1 MLSCRMQRGR
11 RTLHLT
17 GGDFKG
23 WFESL
28 RFRPRLSLQEP
39 LQRTQEETQKR
50 QTDRSVEDET
60 MRLLLIHADR
70 FEYEAREKAVRE
82 PEPLDESHKKG
93 ALENGLVVFSTVEKN
108 DEQDPGQI
116 ATNAASSIEEVLGWL
131 KTKKVMV
138 YPYAHLSTS
147 LASREPA
154 ISILKALEEKLV
166 KKGYEVTRSP
176 FGWYKSFTITAKG
189 HPLSELSRTITVDTK
204 SRQVAPAIQ
213 TEYVIMDQEGKLHSP
228 EDFVFSPRDAEF
240 KSLVEKE
247 ALKKGLTGGEPHFLD
262 YARRF
267 GIEWESFADVGQ
279 MRFGPES
286 NLIMDLLAEY
296 AGQVIRRIGIP
307 ILNVKGTNMFDVAV
321 KPIKEHLQL
330 FGSRAYEVKV
340 DERTFVLRYAACFQQ
355 FSMVKDWTLSYRTL
369 PFGTFEVADS
379 YRMEQS
385 GELLLSFRLRK
396 FLMPDLHIYLR
407 NLSEAIEVGKK
418 VHDVIYEEIRKV
430 PREYVSLYNTTR
442 SFFDSHKQLF
452 IDLVK
457 VEKKPILINFVP
469 DGIYYWVLNVEY
481 NIVDDLERPREIATF
496 QIDVGNAE
504 RFGISYTNE
513 KGEKQFPV
521 IIHTAVLGGLERY
534 LFALLDSALRLEK
547 SGRKP
552 MLPVWVSP
560 VQVRIIPVAK
570 QFVQPALSLLE
581 QLETAGMRVDL
592 DDREDTIQ
600 SRVREAE
607 LSWVPYVVIYGDREV
622 HGADLSVRARSDG
635 KEIKMAVSTLVT
647 RISGELEGYPARS
660 LSYPKLL
667 TQRPGY
673 KRI

>member
-39 LQRTQEETQKR
+39 LQRAQEETQER

-70 FEYEAREKAVRE
+70 FEYEAREKAVKE
-82 PEPLDESHKKG
+82 PEPLDESHKRG
-93 ALENGLVVFSTVEKN
+93 ALENGLVVFSTVEKH
-108 DEQDPGQI
+108 DEQDPEQI
-116 ATNAASSIEEVLGWL
+116 ATNAASSVEEVLGWL
-131 KTKKVMV
+131 KTRKVMV

-189 HPLSELSRTITVDTK
+189 HPLSELSRTITADTK
-204 SRQVAPAIQ
+204 SRQATSPVK
-213 TEYVIMDQEGKLHSP
+213 TEYVIMDQEGRLHSP
-228 EDFVFSPRDAEF
+228 EDFEFKPHDSEF

-247 ALKKGLTGGEPHFLD
+247 ALKKGLTGGEPHMLD
-262 YARRF
+262 YAGRF
-267 GIEWESFADVGQ
+267 GIEWESYADVGQ

-355 FSMVKDWTLSYRTL
+355 FSMVKDWTLSYKTL

-396 FLMPDLHIYLR
+396 FLMPDLHIYLK
-407 NLSEAIEVGKK
+407 NLNEAIDVGRNG
-418 VHDVIYEEIRKV
+418 HDRNYEEIRRIH
-430 PREYVSLYNTTR
+430 REYVSIYNTTR
-442 SFFDSHKQLF
+442 SFFEHNKDLF
-452 IDLVK
+452 VEMAR
-457 VEKKPILINFVP
+457 VEKKPLLLNFVP
-469 DGIYYWVLNVEY
+469 EGHYYWVLNVEY
-481 NIVDDLERPREIATF
+481 NIIDDLDRPREIGTF
-496 QIDVGNAE
+496 QIDVGNAQ
-504 RFGISYTNE
+504 RFDIHYANE
-513 KGEKQFPV
+513 KGEREYPV
-521 IIHTAVLGGLERY
+521 IIHTAVIGGLERY
-534 LFALLDSALRLEK
+534 LFALLDSAVRMERQGK
-547 SGRKP
+547 KP

-560 VQVRIIPVAK
+560 VHARVIPLSK
-570 QFVQPALSLLE
+570 QLVKDGMTILE
-581 QLETAGMRVDL
+581 KLEEAGIRADL
-592 DDREDTIQ
+592 DDRDDTLQ
-600 SRVREAE
+600 SRIRDAE
-607 LSWVPYVVIYGDREV
+607 LSWVPYIVVFGERELKSEK
-622 HGADLSVRARSDG
+622 LSVRTREDG
-635 KEIKMAVSTLVT
+635 KEIKTSVPELIA
-647 RISGELEGYPARS
+647 RIKSETQGYPSRA
-660 LSYPKLL
+660 LTYPKLL
-667 TQRPGY
+667 SQRPGY
-673 KRI
+673 KWN

>member
-1 MLSCRMQRGR
+1 
-11 RTLHLT
+11 
-17 GGDFKG
+17 
-23 WFESL
+23 
-28 RFRPRLSLQEP
+28 
-39 LQRTQEETQKR
+39 
-50 QTDRSVEDET
+50 
-60 MRLLLIHADR
+60 MRLLLVHADR
-70 FEYEAREKAVRE
+70 FEYEAREKAVKE

-93 ALENGLVVFSTVEKN
+93 VLEDGLVVFSTVEKN
-108 DEQDPGQI
+108 DEQEPERI
-116 ATNAASSIEEVLGWL
+116 ASNAASSIEEVLGWL
-131 KTKKVMV
+131 KTKRVMV

-154 ISILKALEEKLV
+154 ILILKALEEKLAQ
-166 KKGYEVTRSP
+166 KGYEVSRSP

-204 SRQVAPAIQ
+204 SRQAAPAVT
-213 TEYVIMDQEGKLHSP
+213 TEYVIMDREGKLHSP
-228 EDFVFSPRDAEF
+228 EDFVFGTHDAEF

-396 FLMPDLHIYLR
+396 FLMPDLHIYLK
-407 NLSEAIEVGKK
+407 SVAEAIRIGDKI
-418 VHDVIYEEIRKV
+418 HRTIYEEIRKLN
-430 PREYVSLYNTTR
+430 REYVSLYNTTR
-442 SFFDSHKQLF
+442 SFFEAHKDAF
-452 IDLVK
+452 MELVK
-457 VEKKPILINFVP
+457 VEKKPILLNFVP
-469 DGIYYWVLNVEY
+469 EGLYYWVLNVEY
-481 NIVDDLERPREIATF
+481 NIIDDLDRPREIGTF
-496 QIDVGNAE
+496 QIDVGNAK
-504 RFGISYTNE
+504 RFGIAYADE

-521 IIHTAVLGGLERY
+521 IIHTAVIGGLERY
-534 LFALLDSALRLEK
+534 LFTLLDSAVRLERQGK
-547 SGRKP
+547 KP
-552 MLPVWVSP
+552 MLPVWISP
-560 VQVRIIPVAK
+560 TQVRIIPVAQ
-570 QFVQPALSLLE
+570 QFVKQGMKLLGT
-581 QLETAGMRVDL
+581 LERAGIRADL
-592 DDREDTIQ
+592 DDRDDTMQ
-600 SRVREAE
+600 SKVRDAE
-607 LSWVPYVVIYGDREV
+607 LSWIPFSVIYGEKEIKTKQ
-622 HGADLSVRARSDG
+622 LSVRSRADS
-635 KEIKMAVSTLVT
+635 KESKIGLTAFLKRLK
-647 RISGELEGYPARS
+647 GEVEGYPVRPLTYPVL
-660 LSYPKLL
+660 LS
-667 TQRPGY
+667 QRPGY
-673 KRI
+673 KRM

>member
-1 MLSCRMQRGR
+1 
-11 RTLHLT
+11 
-17 GGDFKG
+17 
-23 WFESL
+23 
-28 RFRPRLSLQEP
+28 
-39 LQRTQEETQKR
+39 
-50 QTDRSVEDET
+50 
-60 MRLLLIHADR
+60 MRLLLVHADR
-70 FEYEAREKAVRE
+70 FEYETRERAVKE
-82 PEPLDESHKKG
+82 PEPLDESHKRG

-108 DEQDPGQI
+108 DEQEPDQI
-116 ATNAASSIEEVLGWL
+116 ASNAASSIEEVLGWL
-131 KTKKVMV
+131 KTKQVMV

-154 ISILKALEEKLV
+154 ISILKALEEKLAQ
-166 KKGYEVTRSP
+166 KGYEVSRSP

-189 HPLSELSRTITVDTK
+189 HPLSELSRTITVDSK
-204 SRQVAPAIQ
+204 SRQAAPAVK
-213 TEYVIMDQEGKLHSP
+213 TEYVIMDQEGKLHSA
-228 EDFVFSPRDAEF
+228 EDFVFGPHDAEF

-296 AGQVIRRIGIP
+296 AGLVIRRIGIP

-396 FLMPDLHIYLR
+396 FLMPDLHIYLK
-407 NLSEAIEVGKK
+407 SVAEAIRIGDKI
-418 VHDVIYEEIRKV
+418 HRTIYEEIRKLN
-430 PREYVSLYNTTR
+430 REYVSLYNTTR
-442 SFFDSHKQLF
+442 SFFDANKDAF
-452 IDLVK
+452 MELVK
-457 VEKKPILINFVP
+457 VEKKPILLNFVP
-469 DGIYYWVLNVEY
+469 EGLYYWVLNVEY
-481 NIVDDLERPREIATF
+481 NIIDDLDRPREIGTF
-496 QIDVGNAE
+496 QIDVGNAK
-504 RFGISYTNE
+504 RFGIAYADE

-521 IIHTAVLGGLERY
+521 IIHTAVIGGLERY
-534 LFALLDSALRLEK
+534 LFTLLDSAVRLERQ
-547 SGRKP
+547 GRKP

-560 VQVRIIPVAK
+560 TQVRIIPVAQ
-570 QFVQPALSLLE
+570 QFVKQGMKLLGT
-581 QLETAGMRVDL
+581 LEKAGIRADL
-592 DDREDTIQ
+592 DDRDDTMQ
-600 SRVREAE
+600 SKVRDAE
-607 LSWVPYVVIYGDREV
+607 LSWIPFIVIYGEKEIKTKQ
-622 HGADLSVRARSDG
+622 LSVRSRADS
-635 KEIKMAVSTLVT
+635 KESKIGLTAFLKRLK
-647 RISGELEGYPARS
+647 GEVEGYPVRPLTYPVL
-660 LSYPKLL
+660 LS
-667 TQRPGY
+667 QRPGY
-673 KRI
+673 KRM

>member
-1 MLSCRMQRGR
+1 
-11 RTLHLT
+11 
-17 GGDFKG
+17 
-23 WFESL
+23 
-28 RFRPRLSLQEP
+28 
-39 LQRTQEETQKR
+39 
-50 QTDRSVEDET
+50 
-60 MRLLLIHADR
+60 MRLLLVHADR
-70 FEYEAREKAVRE
+70 FEYEAREKAVKE
-82 PEPLDESHKKG
+82 PEPLDESHKRG

-108 DEQDPGQI
+108 DEQEPEQI

-138 YPYAHLSTS
+138 YPYAHLSTN

-154 ISILKALEEKLV
+154 ISILKALEEKLTQ
-166 KKGYEVTRSP
+166 KGYEVSRSP

-204 SRQVAPAIQ
+204 SRQASPAVK

-228 EDFVFSPRDAEF
+228 EDFVFGPHDAEF

-396 FLMPDLHIYLR
+396 FLMPDLHIYLK
-407 NLSEAIEVGKK
+407 SVAEAIRIGDKI
-418 VHDVIYEEIRKV
+418 HRTIYEEIRKLN
-430 PREYVSLYNTTR
+430 REYVSLYNTTR
-442 SFFDSHKQLF
+442 SFFEANKDAF
-452 IDLVK
+452 MELVK
-457 VEKKPILINFVP
+457 VEKKPILLNFVP
-469 DGIYYWVLNVEY
+469 EGLYYWVLNVEY
-481 NIVDDLERPREIATF
+481 NIIDDLDRPREIGTF
-496 QIDVGNAE
+496 QIDVGNAK
-504 RFGISYTNE
+504 RFGISYADE

-521 IIHTAVLGGLERY
+521 IIHTAVIGGLERY
-534 LFALLDSALRLEK
+534 LFTLLDSAVRLERQ
-547 SGRKP
+547 GRKP
-552 MLPVWVSP
+552 MLPVWIAP
-560 VQVRIIPVAK
+560 AQVRIIPVSQ
-570 QFVQPALSLLE
+570 QFVKQGMELLGE
-581 QLETAGMRVDL
+581 LEKAGIRADL
-592 DDREDTIQ
+592 DDRDDTMQ
-600 SRVREAE
+600 SKVRDAE
-607 LSWVPYVVIYGDREV
+607 LSWIPYTIIYGEKEIS
-622 HGADLSVRARSDG
+622 AKELSVRSRASS
-635 KEIKMAVSTLVT
+635 KESKIALTPFLKQFKNEV
-647 RISGELEGYPARS
+647 EGYPIRPLTYPAL
-660 LSYPKLL
+660 LS
-667 TQRPGY
+667 QRPGY
-673 KRI
+673 KRM

>member
-1 MLSCRMQRGR
+1 MEV
-11 RTLHLT
+11 RT
-17 GGDFKG
+17 
-23 WFESL
+23 
-28 RFRPRLSLQEP
+28 
-39 LQRTQEETQKR
+39 
-50 QTDRSVEDET
+50 V
-60 MRLLLIHADR
+60 RLLLIHADK
-70 FEYEAREKAVRE
+70 FEYESKEKAVKE
-82 PEPLDESHKKG
+82 PELIPDHAKKG
-93 ALENGLVVFSTVEKN
+93 MLQDGLVVFTTVEKG
-108 DEQDPGQI
+108 DEQSPENT
-116 ATNAASSIEEVLGWL
+116 ATNAAASIEEVLGWL
-131 KTKKVMV
+131 KTNRVMI
-138 YPYAHLSTS
+138 YPYAHLSTD
-147 LASREPA
+147 LAGREPA
-154 ISILKALEEKLV
+154 IETLKILEAKLAE
-166 KKGYEVTRSP
+166 KGYEVSRAP
-176 FGWYKSFTITAKG
+176 FGWYKSFTISAKG
-189 HPLSELSRTITVDTK
+189 HPLSELSRTVSSGQQTRHVSPALK
-204 SRQVAPAIQ
+204 S
-213 TEYVIMDQEGKLHSP
+213 EYMVMDEKGDLHDP
-228 EDFVFSPRDAEF
+228 ETFQYGPGMKEF
-240 KSLVEKE
+240 ESLVEKE
-247 ALKKGLTGGEPHFLD
+247 ALKKGLTGGEPRYLE

-267 GIEWESFADVGQ
+267 GLEWESYADLGQ

-286 NLIMDLLAEY
+286 DMIIQLLSDY
-296 AGQVIRRIGIP
+296 ANHVIRRIGIP
-307 ILNVKGTNMFDVAV
+307 ILNVRGTNMFDVDV

-330 FGSRAYEVKV
+330 FGSRAYELDV

-355 FSMVKDWTLSYRTL
+355 FSMVKDWILSYRTL

-396 FLMPDLHIYLR
+396 FLMPDLHIYLK
-407 NLSEAIEVGKK
+407 NLSEAIEVGGK

-452 IDLVK
+452 LDLVK

-534 LFALLDSALRLEK
+534 LFALLDSAVRLEREGK
-547 SGRKP
+547 KP

-570 QFVQPALSLLE
+570 QLVKDGTGILE
-581 QLETAGMRVDL
+581 KLETAGMRVDL

>member
-1 MLSCRMQRGR
+1 
-11 RTLHLT
+11 
-17 GGDFKG
+17 
-23 WFESL
+23 
-28 RFRPRLSLQEP
+28 
-39 LQRTQEETQKR
+39 
-50 QTDRSVEDET
+50 
-60 MRLLLIHADR
+60 MRLLLVHADR
-70 FEYEAREKAVRE
+70 FEYEAREKAVKE
-82 PEPLDESHKKG
+82 PEPLDEAHKKG

-108 DEQDPGQI
+108 DEQEPEQI

-154 ISILKALEEKLV
+154 ISILKALEEKLAQ
-166 KKGYEVTRSP
+166 KGYEVSRSP

-204 SRQVAPAIQ
+204 SRQAAPAVK

-228 EDFVFSPRDAEF
+228 QDFMFGPHDAEF

-267 GIEWESFADVGQ
+267 GIEWESFADVGH
-279 MRFGPES
+279 MRFGPEA

-355 FSMVKDWTLSYRTL
+355 FSMVKDWTLSYKTL

-396 FLMPDLHIYLR
+396 FLMPDLHIYLK
-407 NLSEAIEVGKK
+407 SVAEAIRVGDKI
-418 VHDVIYEEIRKV
+418 HRTIYEEIRKLN
-430 PREYVSLYNTTR
+430 REYVSLYNTTR
-442 SFFDSHKQLF
+442 SFFEANKDSF
-452 IDLVK
+452 MELVK
-457 VEKKPILINFVP
+457 VEKKPILLNFVP
-469 DGIYYWVLNVEY
+469 EELYYWVLNVEY
-481 NIVDDLERPREIATF
+481 NIIDDLDRPREIGTF
-496 QIDVGNAE
+496 QIDIGNAK
-504 RFGISYTNE
+504 RFGIAYTDE

-521 IIHTAVLGGLERY
+521 IIHTAVIGGLERY
-534 LFALLDSALRLEK
+534 LFTLLDSAVRLERQ
-547 SGRKP
+547 GRKP
-552 MLPVWVSP
+552 MLPVWISP
-560 VQVRIIPVAK
+560 AQVRIIPIAK
-570 QFVQPALSLLE
+570 QFVKQGMKLLE
-581 QLETAGMRVDL
+581 TLEEAGIRADL
-592 DDREDTIQ
+592 DDRDDTMQ
-600 SRVREAE
+600 SKVRDAE
-607 LSWVPYVVIYGDREV
+607 LSWIPFTIIYGEKE
-622 HGADLSVRARSDG
+622 LSVRSRSDS
-635 KEIKMAVSTLVT
+635 KESKVSLTAFLKRFRAEV
-647 RISGELEGYPARS
+647 EGYPVRPLTYPVL
-660 LSYPKLL
+660 LS
-667 TQRPGY
+667 QRPGY
-673 KRI
+673 KRM

>member
-1 MLSCRMQRGR
+1 
-11 RTLHLT
+11 
-17 GGDFKG
+17 
-23 WFESL
+23 
-28 RFRPRLSLQEP
+28 
-39 LQRTQEETQKR
+39 
-50 QTDRSVEDET
+50 
-60 MRLLLIHADR
+60 MRLLLVHADR
-70 FEYEAREKAVRE
+70 FEYEAREKAVKE

-93 ALENGLVVFSTVEKN
+93 GLENGLVVFSTVEKN
-108 DEQDPGQI
+108 DEQEPDQI
-116 ATNAASSIEEVLGWL
+116 AANAASSIEEVLGWL

-154 ISILKALEEKLV
+154 ISILKALEEKLSQ
-166 KKGYEVTRSP
+166 KGFEVSRSP

-204 SRQVAPAIQ
+204 SRQATPAVK

-228 EDFVFSPRDAEF
+228 EDFAFGPHDAEF

-247 ALKKGLTGGEPHFLD
+247 ALKRGLTGGEPHFLD

-396 FLMPDLHIYLR
+396 FLMPDLHIYLK
-407 NLSEAIEVGKK
+407 SVAEAIHIGDKI
-418 VHDVIYEEIRKV
+418 HRTIYEEIRKLN
-430 PREYVSLYNTTR
+430 REYVSLYNTTR
-442 SFFDSHKQLF
+442 SFFDANKNAF
-452 IDLVK
+452 MELVK
-457 VEKKPILINFVP
+457 VEKKPILLNFVP
-469 DGIYYWVLNVEY
+469 EGLYYWVLNVEY
-481 NIVDDLERPREIATF
+481 NIIDDLDRPREIGTF
-496 QIDVGNAE
+496 QIDIGNAK
-504 RFGISYTNE
+504 RFGIAYADE

-521 IIHTAVLGGLERY
+521 IIHTAVIGGLERY
-534 LFALLDSALRLEK
+534 LFTLLDSAVRLERQGK
-547 SGRKP
+547 KP
-552 MLPVWVSP
+552 MLPIWVSP
-560 VQVRIIPVAK
+560 VQVRIIPVAR
-570 QFVQPALSLLE
+570 QFVKQGMQLLE
-581 QLETAGMRVDL
+581 TLEKAGIRADL
-592 DDREDTIQ
+592 DDRDDTMQ
-600 SRVREAE
+600 SKVRDAE
-607 LSWVPYVVIYGDREV
+607 LSWIPYTIIYGEKEISSKE
-622 HGADLSVRARSDG
+622 LSVRSRADS
-635 KEIKMAVSTLVT
+635 KESKVALAAFLKGLKAEV
-647 RISGELEGYPARS
+647 EGYPAKTLTYPTL
-660 LSYPKLL
+660 LS
-667 TQRPGY
+667 QRPGY
-673 KRI
+673 KRM

>member
-1 MLSCRMQRGR
+1 
-11 RTLHLT
+11 
-17 GGDFKG
+17 
-23 WFESL
+23 
-28 RFRPRLSLQEP
+28 
-39 LQRTQEETQKR
+39 
-50 QTDRSVEDET
+50 
-60 MRLLLIHADR
+60 MRLLLVHADR
-70 FEYEAREKAVRE
+70 FEYEAREKAVKE
-82 PEPLDESHKKG
+82 PEPLDESHKRG

-108 DEQDPGQI
+108 DEQEPEQI

-138 YPYAHLSTS
+138 YPYAHLSTN

-154 ISILKALEEKLV
+154 ISILKALEEKLTQ
-166 KKGYEVTRSP
+166 KGYEVSRSP

-204 SRQVAPAIQ
+204 SRQASPAVK

-228 EDFVFSPRDAEF
+228 EDFVFGPHDAEF

-307 ILNVKGTNMFDVAV
+307 ILNVKGTNMFDIAV

-396 FLMPDLHIYLR
+396 FLMPDLHIYLK
-407 NLSEAIEVGKK
+407 SVAEAIRIGDKI
-418 VHDVIYEEIRKV
+418 HRTIYEEIRKLN
-430 PREYVSLYNTTR
+430 REYVSLYNTTR
-442 SFFDSHKQLF
+442 SFFEANKDAF
-452 IDLVK
+452 MELVK
-457 VEKKPILINFVP
+457 VEKKPILLNFVP
-469 DGIYYWVLNVEY
+469 EGLYYWVLNVEY
-481 NIVDDLERPREIATF
+481 NIIDDLDRPREIGTF
-496 QIDVGNAE
+496 QIDVGNAK
-504 RFGISYTNE
+504 RFGISYADE

-521 IIHTAVLGGLERY
+521 IIHTAVIGGLERY
-534 LFALLDSALRLEK
+534 LFTLLDSAVRLERQ
-547 SGRKP
+547 GRKP
-552 MLPVWVSP
+552 MLPVWIAP
-560 VQVRIIPVAK
+560 AQVRIIPVSQ
-570 QFVQPALSLLE
+570 QFVKQGMELLGE
-581 QLETAGMRVDL
+581 LEKAGIRADL
-592 DDREDTIQ
+592 DDRDDTMQ
-600 SRVREAE
+600 SKVRDAE
-607 LSWVPYVVIYGDREV
+607 LSWIPFSVIYGEREIKTKQ
-622 HGADLSVRARSDG
+622 LSVRSRAD
-635 KEIKMAVSTLVT
+635 STESKIGLT
-647 RISGELEGYPARS
+647 AFLKRLKGEVEGYPVRPLTYPVL
-660 LSYPKLL
+660 LS
-667 TQRPGY
+667 QRPGY
-673 KRI
+673 KRM

>member
-1 MLSCRMQRGR
+1 MLRCGMQRGR
-11 RTLHLT
+11 RTLYLF
-17 GGDFKG
+17 GGGFKG

-108 DEQDPGQI
+108 DEQDPEQI
-116 ATNAASSIEEVLGWL
+116 ATNAASSVEEVLGWL
-131 KTKKVMV
+131 KTRKVMV

-154 ISILKALEEKLV
+154 ISILKALEEKLSQ
-166 KKGYEVTRSP
+166 KGYEVSRSP

-286 NLIMDLLAEY
+286 NLIMYLLAEY

-321 KPIKEHLQL
+321 NPIKEHLQL

-396 FLMPDLHIYLR
+396 FLMPDLHIYLK
-407 NLSEAIEVGKK
+407 SVAEAIRIGDKI
-418 VHDVIYEEIRKV
+418 HRAIYEEIRKLN
-430 PREYVSLYNTTR
+430 REYVSLYNTTR
-442 SFFDSHKQLF
+442 SFFEANKDSFLE
-452 IDLVK
+452 LVK
-457 VEKKPILINFVP
+457 VEKKPILLNFVP
-469 DGIYYWVLNVEY
+469 EGLYYWVLNVEY
-481 NIVDDLERPREIATF
+481 NIIDDLDRPREIGTF
-496 QIDVGNAE
+496 QIDIGNAK
-504 RFGISYTNE
+504 RFGISYDDE
-513 KGEKQFPV
+513 KGQKQFPV
-521 IIHTAVLGGLERY
+521 IIHTAVIGGLERY
-534 LFALLDSALRLEK
+534 LFALLDSAVRMERQGK
-547 SGRKP
+547 KP

-560 VQVRIIPVAK
+560 IQARVIPVGQQFMEEAK
-570 QFVQPALSLLE
+570 KLVERLQDS
-581 QLETAGMRVDL
+581 GMRADL
-592 DDREDTIQ
+592 DERDDTVQ

-607 LSWVPYVVIYGDREV
+607 LSWVPYILIYGGKEV
-622 HGADLSVRARSDG
+622 KSDKLSVRSREDG
-635 KEIKMAVSTLVT
+635 KDHMMSLEELVNLVCSKT
-647 RISGELEGYPARS
+647 AGYPYRE
-660 LSYPKLL
+660 LNLPKLL
-667 TQRPGY
+667 SQRPGY
-673 KRI
+673 KRV

>member
-1 MLSCRMQRGR
+1 M
-11 RTLHLT
+11 
-17 GGDFKG
+17 
-23 WFESL
+23 
-28 RFRPRLSLQEP
+28 
-39 LQRTQEETQKR
+39 
-50 QTDRSVEDET
+50 EDET
-60 MRLLLIHADR
+60 LRLLLVHADR
-70 FEYEAREKAVRE
+70 FEYEAKEKAVKE

-108 DEQDPGQI
+108 DEQEPEQI

-131 KTKKVMV
+131 KTMKVLV
-138 YPYAHLSTS
+138 YPYAHLSTNS
-147 LASREPA
+147 ASREPA
-154 ISILKALEEKLV
+154 ISILKALEEKLTQ
-166 KKGYEVTRSP
+166 KGYEVSRSP

-204 SRQVAPAIQ
+204 SRQASPAVK
-213 TEYVIMDQEGKLHSP
+213 TEYVIMDQEGKLYSP
-228 EDFVFSPRDAEF
+228 EDFVFGPHDAEF

-396 FLMPDLHIYLR
+396 FLMPDLHIYLK
-407 NLSEAIEVGKK
+407 SVAEAIRIGDKI
-418 VHDVIYEEIRKV
+418 HRTIYEEIRKLN
-430 PREYVSLYNTTR
+430 REYVSLYNTTR
-442 SFFDSHKQLF
+442 SFFEANKDAF
-452 IDLVK
+452 MELVK
-457 VEKKPILINFVP
+457 VEKKPILLNFVP
-469 DGIYYWVLNVEY
+469 EGLYYWVLNVEY
-481 NIVDDLERPREIATF
+481 NIIDDLDRPREIGTF
-496 QIDVGNAE
+496 QIDVGNAK
-504 RFGISYTNE
+504 RFGISYADE

-521 IIHTAVLGGLERY
+521 IIHTAVIGGLERY
-534 LFALLDSALRLEK
+534 LFTLLDSAVRLERQ
-547 SGRKP
+547 GRKP
-552 MLPVWVSP
+552 MLPVWIAP
-560 VQVRIIPVAK
+560 AQVRIIPVSQ
-570 QFVQPALSLLE
+570 QFVKQGMELLGE
-581 QLETAGMRVDL
+581 LEKAGIRADL
-592 DDREDTIQ
+592 DDRDDTMQ
-600 SRVREAE
+600 SKVRDAE
-607 LSWVPYVVIYGDREV
+607 LSWIPYTIIYGEKEIS
-622 HGADLSVRARSDG
+622 AKELSVRSRASS
-635 KEIKMAVSTLVT
+635 KESKIALTPFLKQFKNEV
-647 RISGELEGYPARS
+647 EGYPIRPLTYPAL
-660 LSYPKLL
+660 LS
-667 TQRPGY
+667 QRPGY
-673 KRI
+673 KRM

>member
-1 MLSCRMQRGR
+1 MLRCRLQRRR
-11 RTLHLT
+11 RTLCLN
-17 GGDFKG
+17 GRGLKG
-23 WFESL
+23 RLESHRL
-28 RFRPRLSLQEP
+28 RPRISLQEP
-39 LQRTQEETQKR
+39 LQRAQKETQER

-70 FEYEAREKAVRE
+70 FEYEAREKAVKE
-82 PEPLDESHKKG
+82 PEPLDESHKRG

-108 DEQDPGQI
+108 DEQDPEQI
-116 ATNAASSIEEVLGWL
+116 ATKAASSIEEVLGWL
-131 KTKKVMV
+131 KTKRVMV

-154 ISILKALEEKLV
+154 ISILKALEDKLAQ
-166 KKGYEVTRSP
+166 KGYEVTRSP

-189 HPLSELSRTITVDTK
+189 HPLSELSRTITLDTK
-204 SRQVAPAIQ
+204 SRQAASPVK

-228 EDFVFSPRDAEF
+228 EDFEFKPHDAEF

-267 GIEWESFADVGQ
+267 GIEWESYADVGQ

-355 FSMVKDWTLSYRTL
+355 FSMVNDWTLSYRTL

-407 NLSEAIEVGKK
+407 SVAEAIDIGRKI
-418 VHDVIYEEIRKV
+418 HDRIYEEIRKLD
-430 PREYVSLYNTTR
+430 REYVSLYNTTR
-442 SFFDSHKQLF
+442 SFYNEHRDVFV
-452 IDLVK
+452 DLAA

-469 DGIYYWVLNVEY
+469 EGHYYWVLNVEY
-481 NIVDDLERPREIATF
+481 NIIDDLDRPREIGTF
-496 QIDVGNAE
+496 QIDIGNAR
-504 RFGISYTNE
+504 RFGIAYTDE

-521 IIHTAVLGGLERY
+521 IIHTAVIGGLERY
-534 LFALLDSALRLEK
+534 LFTLLDSAVRLERQGK
-547 SGRKP
+547 KP
-552 MLPVWVSP
+552 MLPVWISP
-560 VQVRIIPVAK
+560 AQVRVIPIAK
-570 QFVQPALSLLE
+570 QFVKHGMKLLE
-581 QLETAGMRVDL
+581 TLEKAGIRADL
-592 DDREDTIQ
+592 DDRDDTMQ
-600 SRVREAE
+600 SKVRDAE
-607 LSWVPYVVIYGDREV
+607 LSWIPYTIIYGEKEV
-622 HGADLSVRARSDG
+622 ETKELSIRSRADS
-635 KEIKMAVSTLVT
+635 KESKLALTAFLERVKAEV
-647 RISGELEGYPARS
+647 EGYPIRPLTYPAL
-660 LSYPKLL
+660 LS
-667 TQRPGY
+667 QRPGY
-673 KRI
+673 KRM

>member
-1 MLSCRMQRGR
+1 
-11 RTLHLT
+11 
-17 GGDFKG
+17 
-23 WFESL
+23 
-28 RFRPRLSLQEP
+28 
-39 LQRTQEETQKR
+39 
-50 QTDRSVEDET
+50 
-60 MRLLLIHADR
+60 MRLLLVHADR
-70 FEYEAREKAVRE
+70 FEYEAREKAVKE

-93 ALENGLVVFSTVEKN
+93 GLENGLVVFSTVEKN
-108 DEQDPGQI
+108 DEQEPDQI
-116 ATNAASSIEEVLGWL
+116 AANAASSIEEVLGWL

-154 ISILKALEEKLV
+154 ISILKALEEKLSQ
-166 KKGYEVTRSP
+166 KGFEVSRSP

-204 SRQVAPAIQ
+204 SRQATPAVK

-228 EDFVFSPRDAEF
+228 EDFAFGPHDAEF

-247 ALKKGLTGGEPHFLD
+247 ALKRGLTGGEPHFLD

-330 FGSRAYEVKV
+330 FGSRAYEVNV

-396 FLMPDLHIYLR
+396 FLMPDLHIYLK
-407 NLSEAIEVGKK
+407 SVAEAIHIGDKI
-418 VHDVIYEEIRKV
+418 HRTIYEEIRKLN
-430 PREYVSLYNTTR
+430 REYVSLYNTTR
-442 SFFDSHKQLF
+442 SFFDANKNAF
-452 IDLVK
+452 MELVK
-457 VEKKPILINFVP
+457 VEKKPILLNFVP
-469 DGIYYWVLNVEY
+469 EGLYYWVLNVEY
-481 NIVDDLERPREIATF
+481 NIIDDLDRPREIGTF
-496 QIDVGNAE
+496 QIDVGNAK
-504 RFGISYTNE
+504 RFGIAYADE

-521 IIHTAVLGGLERY
+521 IIHTAVIGGLERY
-534 LFALLDSALRLEK
+534 LFTLLDSAVRLERQGK
-547 SGRKP
+547 KP
-552 MLPVWVSP
+552 MLPIWVSP
-560 VQVRIIPVAK
+560 VQVRIIPVAR
-570 QFVQPALSLLE
+570 QFVKQGMQLLE
-581 QLETAGMRVDL
+581 TLEKAGIRADL
-592 DDREDTIQ
+592 DDRDDTMQ
-600 SRVREAE
+600 SKVRDAE
-607 LSWVPYVVIYGDREV
+607 LSWIPYTIIYGEKEISSKE
-622 HGADLSVRARSDG
+622 LSVRSRADS
-635 KEIKMAVSTLVT
+635 KESKVALAAFLKGLKAEV
-647 RISGELEGYPARS
+647 EGYPAKTLTYPTL
-660 LSYPKLL
+660 LS
-667 TQRPGY
+667 QRPGY
-673 KRI
+673 KRM

>member
-1 MLSCRMQRGR
+1 
-11 RTLHLT
+11 
-17 GGDFKG
+17 
-23 WFESL
+23 
-28 RFRPRLSLQEP
+28 
-39 LQRTQEETQKR
+39 
-50 QTDRSVEDET
+50 
-60 MRLLLIHADR
+60 MRLLLVHADR
-70 FEYEAREKAVRE
+70 FEYEAREKAVKE

-108 DEQDPGQI
+108 DEQEPEQI

-154 ISILKALEEKLV
+154 ISILKALEEKLAQR
-166 KKGYEVTRSP
+166 GYEVSRSP

-204 SRQVAPAIQ
+204 SRQVAPAVK
-213 TEYVIMDQEGKLHSP
+213 TEYVIMDLEGKLHSP
-228 EDFVFSPRDAEF
+228 EDFVFGPHDTEF

-267 GIEWESFADVGQ
+267 GIEWESFADVGH
-279 MRFGPES
+279 MRFGPEA

-321 KPIKEHLQL
+321 RPIKEHLQL

-396 FLMPDLHIYLR
+396 FLMPDLHVYLK
-407 NLSEAIEVGKK
+407 SVGEAIRIGDKI
-418 VHDVIYEEIRKV
+418 HRTIYEEIRKLN
-430 PREYVSLYNTTR
+430 REYVSLYNTTR
-442 SFFDSHKQLF
+442 SFFEANKDSF
-452 IDLVK
+452 MELVK
-457 VEKKPILINFVP
+457 VEKKPILLNFVP
-469 DGIYYWVLNVEY
+469 EGLYYWVLNVEY
-481 NIVDDLERPREIATF
+481 NIIDDLDRPREIGTF
-496 QIDVGNAE
+496 QIDIGNAK
-504 RFGISYTNE
+504 RFGIAYTDE

-521 IIHTAVLGGLERY
+521 IIHTAVIGGLERY
-534 LFALLDSALRLEK
+534 LFTLLDSAVRLERQGK
-547 SGRKP
+547 KP
-552 MLPVWVSP
+552 MLPVWISP
-560 VQVRIIPVAK
+560 AQVRIIPIAK
-570 QFVQPALSLLE
+570 QFVKQGMELLE
-581 QLETAGMRVDL
+581 ALERAGIRADL
-592 DDREDTIQ
+592 DDRDDTMQ
-600 SRVREAE
+600 SKVRDAE
-607 LSWVPYVVIYGDREV
+607 LSWVPYTIIYGE
-622 HGADLSVRARSDG
+622 
-635 KEIKMAVSTLVT
+635 KEIETK
-647 RISGELEGYPARS
+647 ELSIRSRADSKESKLALTAFLERVKAEVEGYPTRS
-660 LSYPKLL
+660 LTYPTLL
-667 TQRPGY
+667 SQRPGY
-673 KRI
+673 KRM

>member
-1 MLSCRMQRGR
+1 
-11 RTLHLT
+11 
-17 GGDFKG
+17 
-23 WFESL
+23 
-28 RFRPRLSLQEP
+28 
-39 LQRTQEETQKR
+39 
-50 QTDRSVEDET
+50 
-60 MRLLLIHADR
+60 MRLLLVHADR
-70 FEYEAREKAVRE
+70 FEYEAREKAVKE
-82 PEPLDESHKKG
+82 PEPLNESHKKG

-108 DEQDPGQI
+108 DEQEPEQI

-154 ISILKALEEKLV
+154 ISILKALEEKLAQ
-166 KKGYEVTRSP
+166 KGYEVSRSP

-204 SRQVAPAIQ
+204 SRQAASAVK

-228 EDFVFSPRDAEF
+228 EDFVFRPNDAEF

-279 MRFGPES
+279 MRFGPEA

-355 FSMVKDWTLSYRTL
+355 FSMVKDWTLSYKTL

-396 FLMPDLHIYLR
+396 FLMPDLHIYLKS
-407 NLSEAIEVGKK
+407 LGEAIRIGDKI
-418 VHDVIYEEIRKV
+418 HRTIYEEIRKLN
-430 PREYVSLYNTTR
+430 REYVSLYNTTR
-442 SFFDSHKQLF
+442 SFFEANKDSF
-452 IDLVK
+452 MELVK
-457 VEKKPILINFVP
+457 VEKKPILLNFVP
-469 DGIYYWVLNVEY
+469 EGLYYWVLNVEY
-481 NIVDDLERPREIATF
+481 NIIDDLDRPREIGTF
-496 QIDVGNAE
+496 QIDIGNAK
-504 RFGISYTNE
+504 RFGIAYTDE

-521 IIHTAVLGGLERY
+521 IIHTAVIGGLERY
-534 LFALLDSALRLEK
+534 LFTLLDSAVRLERQ
-547 SGRKP
+547 GRKP
-552 MLPVWVSP
+552 MLPVWISP
-560 VQVRIIPVAK
+560 AQVRIIPIAK
-570 QFVQPALSLLE
+570 QFVKQGMKLLE
-581 QLETAGMRVDL
+581 TLAKAGIRADI
-592 DDREDTIQ
+592 DDRDDTMQ
-600 SRVREAE
+600 SKVRDAE
-607 LSWVPYVVIYGDREV
+607 LSWIPYTIIYGEREIK
-622 HGADLSVRARSDG
+622 AKELSVRSRSDS
-635 KEIKMAVSTLVT
+635 KESKVSLTAFLRRFRAEV
-647 RISGELEGYPARS
+647 EGYPVKPLTYPVL
-660 LSYPKLL
+660 LS
-667 TQRPGY
+667 QRPGY
-673 KRI
+673 KRM

>member
-1 MLSCRMQRGR
+1 
-11 RTLHLT
+11 
-17 GGDFKG
+17 
-23 WFESL
+23 
-28 RFRPRLSLQEP
+28 
-39 LQRTQEETQKR
+39 
-50 QTDRSVEDET
+50 
-60 MRLLLIHADR
+60 MRLLLVHADR
-70 FEYEAREKAVRE
+70 FEYEAREKAVKE

-108 DEQDPGQI
+108 DEQEPEQI

-154 ISILKALEEKLV
+154 ISILKALEEKLSQ
-166 KKGYEVTRSP
+166 KGYEVSRSP

-204 SRQVAPAIQ
+204 SRQAAPAVK

-228 EDFVFSPRDAEF
+228 EDFVFGPHDAEF

-247 ALKKGLTGGEPHFLD
+247 ALKRGMTGGEPHFLD

-279 MRFGPES
+279 MRFGPEA
-286 NLIMDLLAEY
+286 NLVMDLLAEY

-396 FLMPDLHIYLR
+396 FLMPDLHIYLK
-407 NLSEAIEVGKK
+407 SVAEAIRVGDKI
-418 VHDVIYEEIRKV
+418 HRTIYEEIRKLN
-430 PREYVSLYNTTR
+430 REYVSLYNTTR
-442 SFFDSHKQLF
+442 SFFEANRDSFMQL
-452 IDLVK
+452 VE
-457 VEKKPILINFVP
+457 VEKKPILLNFVP
-469 DGIYYWVLNVEY
+469 EGLYYWVLNVEY
-481 NIVDDLERPREIATF
+481 NIIDDLDRPREIGTF
-496 QIDVGNAE
+496 QIDVGNAK
-504 RFGISYTNE
+504 RFGISYADE

-521 IIHTAVLGGLERY
+521 IIHTAVIGGLERY
-534 LFALLDSALRLEK
+534 LFTLLDSAVRLERQ
-547 SGRKP
+547 GRKP
-552 MLPVWVSP
+552 MLPVWIAP
-560 VQVRIIPVAK
+560 AQVRIIPVSQ
-570 QFVQPALSLLE
+570 QFVKQGMELLGT
-581 QLETAGMRVDL
+581 LEKAGIRADL
-592 DDREDTIQ
+592 DDRDDTMQ
-600 SRVREAE
+600 SKVRDAE
-607 LSWVPYVVIYGDREV
+607 LS
-622 HGADLSVRARSDG
+622 
-635 KEIKMAVSTLVT
+635 
-647 RISGELEGYPARS
+647 
-660 LSYPKLL
+660 
-667 TQRPGY
+667 
-673 KRI
+673 